1 VSSNFTWF
9 PRRFYDTRDW
19 PARLLTDAAS
29 WEEVHGNTPLC
40 NIPGFSPWRFQT
52 GNSNSLFPMF
62 YPPTNWPVRGA
73 VNKPQL
79 YIPISLCCWLRNL
92 SWPLAHRW
100 PANHDV
106 IASTLLDITDAAD
119 RARPREVR
127 LKELCQWY
135 QQWCKETSSM
145 AWKVEIQYLYNVF
158 LIFQMGKIQRTGPN
172 CNQMWGDQL

>member
-100 PANHDV
+100 PANPSRCDSFNPPRHHGCRRPCP
-106 IASTLLDITDAAD
+106 SSWGAAEG
-119 RARPREVR
+119 ALPMVSAVVQGN
-127 LKELCQWY
+127 ELHGV
-135 QQWCKETSSM
+135 KGRNSVS
-145 AWKVEIQYLYNVF
+145 I
-158 LIFQMGKIQRTGPN
+158 
-172 CNQMWGDQL
+172 